1 MNLRKEYI
9 KIISSK
15 TLIKEDDF
23 SDTEKEIIE
32 IGFNMVKEK
41 IDEIRELNDEI
52 RRLSIELSNLKS
64 SLDDI
69 DY

>member
-15 TLIKEDDF
+15 TLVKEDDF

-64 SLDDI
+64 SLDDS

>member
-15 TLIKEDDF
+15 TLVKEDDF

-32 IGFNMVKEK
+32 IGFDMVKEK

-64 SLDDI
+64 SLDDS

>member
-64 SLDDI
+64 SLDDS